1 LSTEAVTWA
10 MDRAPML
17 LTEKDRP
24 DTTSRHV
31 LQALAEYARKDGSN
45 ARPSILRLQYR
56 TGYDRRTVQRA
67 LRRLEEG
74 KLITAEG
81 VVYGCTKWRLALDL
95 IRPDS
100 DWTELEA
107 EEEKLREAAAERK
120 RRSRS
125 KAVTDATPVTVTHS
139 GDVTD
144 EMSRTLRPD
153 VTHSDGVTG
162 VDVTSFND
170 GRHALNAALPVRN
183 HPTTEPSGNHHYP
196 APAQNLPALWQPAP
210 AAEVATAEP
219 SWLEQLQA
227 AMSASGINVPWKF
240 EATEQLLVEN
250 DFKRLGIPL
259 MIRYAIDAAASAQR
273 GPFSSRF
280 FYPGWRDIPTPV
292 SQNIAPLQHKDRRQ
306 QEADGRLD
314 RFAARAAARAAQRK
328 EIS

>member
-1 LSTEAVTWA
+1 
-10 MDRAPML
+10 ML
-17 LTEKDRP
+17 LTEKGKP

-31 LQALAEYARKDGSN
+31 LQALAEHAHRDGGG
-45 ARPSILRLQYR
+45 ARPSVLRLQYR

-67 LRRLEEG
+67 LRRLEDG

-81 VVYGCTKWRLALDL
+81 VVYGCTQWRLSLHL
-95 IRPDS
+95 VRPES
-100 DWTELEA
+100 DWTLLEQ
-107 EEEKLREAAAERK
+107 EEENLREAAAERK
-120 RRSRS
+120 RKSRA
-125 KAVTDATPVTVTHS
+125 KGATGVTSVTVTHS
-139 GDVTD
+139 DDVTD

-153 VTHSDGVTG
+153 VTHSDDVTG
-162 VDVTSFND
+162 ADVTSFND
-170 GRHALNAALPVRN
+170 GRHALNAALTIKN

-196 APAQNLPALWQPAP
+196 APVPNLPVLWQPP
-210 AAEVATAEP
+210 AVAAVTPAEP
-219 SWLEQLQA
+219 SWLDQLQA
-227 AMSASGINVPWKF
+227 AMSASGIDVPWKF
-240 EATEQLLVEN
+240 VGGERLLVEN
-250 DFKRLGIPL
+250 DFKRLGIPR

-292 SQNIAPLQHKDRRQ
+292 SQNIAPLQPKDRRQ